1 MKGLRILRFGYSRSE
16 CKLTNN
22 LMPIFNGRGGSGGS
36 GGSLPNP
43 IPTATVTTLTL
54 GNVIPPATNVISAS
68 AIDWAL
74 AFTHSKTL
82 AANTTFTFSNVV
94 DGKTI
99 IVAVTNTASNYTV
112 TWPTVDWGADG
123 TPVQSV
129 GAKTDIY
136 TFVRIGSVTY
146 GNRRASA

>member
-1 MKGLRILRFGYSRSE
+1 
-16 CKLTNN
+16 
-22 LMPIFNGRGGSGGS
+22 MPIFNGNGGGSAT
-36 GGSLPNP
+36 LPNP

-54 GNVIPPATNVISAS
+54 GNVVPPATNAISAS

-99 IVAVTNTASNYTV
+99 IVAVTNTSGNYTV
-112 TWPTVDWGADG
+112 IWPAVDWGVDG
-123 TPVQSV
+123 TPVQSI

-146 GNRRASA
+146 GNRRAAA